1 MRRSAFSSAR
11 AAGRKITLGTL
22 LSALLDQFGDQ
33 SSPAS
38 LVTRA
43 DACAIVGME
52 IFVEEEQI
60 FPVRIALE
68 DFGAAGDR
76 PPAVFATNE
85 NMNQAA
91 GDFGSHFPEVRFAPR
106 ARGTFDFEVLAI
118 IMVIL
123 LQGFDEEI
131 VQRKPDRAAPV

>member
-1 MRRSAFSSAR
+1 M
-11 AAGRKITLGTL
+11 TPDTL
-22 LSALLDQFGDQ
+22 LSALFDQFGDQ
-33 SSPAS
+33 GSPAS

-43 DACAIVGME
+43 DAGAIVGME

-76 PPAVFATNE
+76 PSAVFAANE

-91 GDFGSHFPEVRFAPR
+91 GDFGSHFPEVRFTPR
-106 ARGTFDFEVLAI
+106 ASGTFDFEVLAI

-131 VQRKPDRAAPV
+131 VQWKPDGTAPIGIATEDSAGGFGCP